1 MKLIRAKAPLRVSFS
16 GGGTD
21 VPPYPQ
27 MEGGCVLSATINRF
41 AYGTLRPRA
50 DGVMRIEATDLGISS
65 SYEVKDELVFD
76 GKLDLIKAAVLEM
89 DARSSTGF
97 DLFLH
102 SDAPPG
108 SGLGSSSAMMVVLVG
123 LFREWRSLPRDD
135 YEVAHLAYV
144 IERERLGISGGLQDQ
159 YASAFGGF
167 NYIEFLPERVI
178 VNPLK
183 VSPDIVNELEYNLL
197 LCYTGRTRLSA
208 GIIDDQTSRYAQDQ
222 PATLGRL
229 REIKALTAEMK
240 NALLRREF
248 SEFGKLLHGEW
259 TLKKSLS
266 SRISDASIDQLYD
279 HARRAGALGG
289 KITGAGGGGYLLLYC
304 DFEKKPLVAQEMKDL
319 GCTMA
324 DFAFTQEGLQTWRV
338 ACT

>member
-1 MKLIRAKAPLRVSFS
+1 MQV
-16 GGGTD
+16 
-21 VPPYPQ
+21 
-27 MEGGCVLSATINRF
+27 
-41 AYGTLRPRA
+41 
-50 DGVMRIEATDLGISS
+50 EATDLGMSVA
-65 SYEVKDELVFD
+65 YGTADELVFD
-76 GKLDLIKAAVLEM
+76 GKLDLIKAAILEL
-89 DARSSTGF
+89 DARSSKGF

-108 SGLGSSSAMMVVLVG
+108 SGLGSSSSVMVVLVG
-123 LFREWRSLPRDD
+123 LLREMRSLPHDD

-159 YASAFGGF
+159 YAATFGGF

-183 VSPDIVNELEYNLL
+183 VSSDIVNELEYNLL

-208 GIIDDQTSRYAQDQ
+208 GIIDDQRSRYTRDETS
-222 PATLGRL
+222 TLSRL

-240 NALLRREF
+240 NALLRRQF
-248 SEFGKLLHGEW
+248 GAFGKLLHDEW
-259 TLKKSLS
+259 ILKKGLS
-266 SRISDASIDQLYD
+266 SRISDTSIDLLYD

-304 DFEKKPLVAQEMKDL
+304 DFEKKPLVAQRMRDL
-319 GCTMA
+319 GCTIA